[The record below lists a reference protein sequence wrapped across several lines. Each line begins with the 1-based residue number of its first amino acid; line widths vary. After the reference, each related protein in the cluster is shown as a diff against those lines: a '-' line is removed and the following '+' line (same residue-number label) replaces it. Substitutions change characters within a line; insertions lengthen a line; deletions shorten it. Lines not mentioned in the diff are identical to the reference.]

1 MAENFGTSSRVVS
14 ITVRGGTPQ
23 TNQPDLLGLTAGDED
38 SHRSGDEGDEHG
50 PDGDEHHGLGDAH
63 ELLEADSGF
72 SSVEVDDVGGG
83 LLLTRTVPCRVTCGA
98 DKRRRAPAPTGPW
111 RDSATPS

>member
-38 SHRSGDEGDEHG
+38 WHCSGDEGDEHG
-50 PDGDEHHGLGDAH
+50 PDGDEHHGLG
-63 ELLEADSGF
+63 
-72 SSVEVDDVGGG
+72 
-83 LLLTRTVPCRVTCGA
+83 
-98 DKRRRAPAPTGPW
+98 APT
-111 RDSATPS
+111 SPSRRIPVSLPSR